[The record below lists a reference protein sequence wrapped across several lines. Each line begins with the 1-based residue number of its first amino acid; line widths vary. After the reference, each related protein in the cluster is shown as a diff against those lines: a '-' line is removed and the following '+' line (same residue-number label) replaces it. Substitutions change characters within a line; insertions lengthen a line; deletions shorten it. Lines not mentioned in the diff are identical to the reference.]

1 MDAPRS
7 MPNAESNPGAGAMY
21 ASIGRR
27 FLAQVVDGLV
37 AFGVYFFMGMAI
49 APRFGGTTEGGFK
62 FTGGPALLLM
72 ALVGLVLLAYFV
84 VAEATGGATLG
95 KLAAGIQVQT
105 VTGGRISLG
114 AAVIRN
120 VLRIIDGIAVYL
132 VAVISI
138 MVTQRRQR
146 LGDLAAETVVVGH
159 PARGR
164 QRVLALAIALA
175 VLVAGVVAGKGLG

>member
-1 MDAPRS
+1 MDGQAPR
-7 MPNAESNPGAGAMY
+7 ESEDSGMESQPAY

-27 FLAQVVDGLV
+27 FIAQVVDGLV
-37 AFGVYFFMGMAI
+37 GFGVYFFVGMTL
-49 APRFGGTTEGGFK
+49 APRFGAETEGGFD
-62 FTGGPALLLM
+62 FTGGPALLVLTI
-72 ALVGLVLLAYFV
+72 AGVFLLAYFV
-84 VAEATGGATLG
+84 VADAARGATLG
-95 KLAAGIQVQT
+95 KLAAGIRVQT

-114 AAVIRN
+114 AALIRN

-132 VAVISI
+132 VAAISI

-146 LGDLAAETVVVGH
+146 LGDLVAETVVVGH

>member
-1 MDAPRS
+1 M
-7 MPNAESNPGAGAMY
+7 ESRPAY

-27 FLAQVVDGLV
+27 FIAQVVDGLV
-37 AFGVYFFMGMAI
+37 AFGVYFFVGMAL
-49 APRFGGTTEGGFK
+49 APRFGGTTEDGFK
-62 FTGGPALLLM
+62 LTGRPALLVLTI
-72 ALVGLVLLAYFV
+72 AGVILLAYFV
-84 VAEATGGATLG
+84 VAEATRGATLG
-95 KLAAGIQVQT
+95 KRAAGIEVQT
-105 VTGGRISLG
+105 MTGGRISLG
-114 AAVIRN
+114 AAIIRN

-132 VAVISI
+132 VAAISV

-159 PARGR
+159 SAPGR